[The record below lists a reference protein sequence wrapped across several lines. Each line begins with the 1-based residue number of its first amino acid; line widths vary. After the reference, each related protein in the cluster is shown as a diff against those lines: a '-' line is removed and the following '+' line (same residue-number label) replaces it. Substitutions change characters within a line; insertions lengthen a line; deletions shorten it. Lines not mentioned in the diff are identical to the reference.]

1 MQGLINSLYK
11 SHFVLPWFRLFRNL
25 IKYRYALIRA
35 RFGSR
40 IENHT
45 TNTLFIIGCG
55 RSGTTI
61 LGKVLEAHPDV
72 YYFFEPWHLWAAVD
86 SRLDLTNLH
95 TGNDVDAIF
104 DETSFTTTAQIRFKN
119 LFYGAFRSDRHKT
132 LIEKTPHNAL
142 RIGYLD
148 KLARK
153 PTYLHIVR
161 DGIDVV
167 KSIDQIAA
175 TSTYRIATMPHFNQW
190 WGDNSCKWEAIKRD
204 GKKIGFYA
212 DEVDLLTT
220 HRQKGAYEWLLSLHE
235 VNRRRAE
242 LGLRLLEVKYSD
254 LLMHPENELL
264 KIVRELNLV
273 PDAEWMRRALMMIRP
288 IQERA
293 QKIEALVLPTGLCQ
307 AFNEYQKKYGFPN
320 RATTEQC
327 GKIK

>member
-1 MQGLINSLYK
+1 MQGLINSIYK
-11 SHFVLPWFRLFRNL
+11 NRFVLPWFRLFRNL

-35 RFGSR
+35 SFGSR

-61 LGKVLEAHPDV
+61 LGKVLESHPDV

-95 TGNDVDAIF
+95 TGNEVDAIF
-104 DETSFTTTAQIRFKN
+104 DETSFTTTAQIRFEK
-119 LFYGAFRSDRHKT
+119 LFYGSFRSDRHKT

-167 KSIDQIAA
+167 KSIDQIASK
-175 TSTYRIATMPHFNQW
+175 STYQIATMPHFNQW
-190 WGDNSCKWEAIKRD
+190 WGNNSCKWEAIKRH
-204 GKKIGFYA
+204 GKKVGFYA
-212 DEVDLLTT
+212 DEVDQLTT
-220 HRQKGAYEWLLSLHE
+220 HKQKGAYEWLLSLHE
-235 VNRRRAE
+235 VDKHREA
-242 LGLRLLEVKYSD
+242 LGARLLEIKYAD
-254 LLMHPENELL
+254 LVAETEMELL
-264 KIVRELNLV
+264 KISSHFELEQ
-273 PDAEWMRRALMMIRP
+273 DTEWLRRAANMIRQKDINKTVFEALGLP
-288 IQERA
+288 PKICRVFNDNQER
-293 QKIEALVLPTGLCQ
+293 
-307 AFNEYQKKYGFPN
+307 YGFLN
-320 RATTEQC
+320 RAVVL
-327 GKIK
+327 